1 MMRPAAAVALVALSL
16 VAWSRSDA
24 QQAAPRRVWAGQTVM
39 DHGSPSPD
47 GRSLS
52 LTDPATGD
60 LALRDLETGA
70 TRRLT
75 DNKIP
80 WVNFALPSIFSPD
93 GKRLAYWWMDLESS
107 KGQQGVSSLR
117 TIGLDSSPARV
128 VYQSEDLDGIEPQD
142 WTTNG
147 QYILSVITRQDRT
160 TQLALVPVE
169 GGALRVL
176 KTFSDWRRPSLA
188 RVSASGRYVAYD
200 YPPVI
205 DQPARDIYL
214 IDLETG
220 RETTLVKSPGDD
232 CLAGWGRSDALLFAS
247 TRGGSP
253 ALFSLEL
260 VDGKARGEP
269 LSLRSELWGMK
280 PMRSL
285 GDGTLFYSVPTGSRD
300 IFVAGYDPATGKL
313 VSNPQGITQRKGENH
328 RRPVWSPDG
337 RFVAFLTNTAEPNR
351 IGTTEIT
358 ILSPETGERRR
369 LAPKVGYINAL
380 AWTPDG
386 KALVFPS
393 EDLKSRHGFFRLDFA
408 TGEAVPFLLDE
419 NTAEAA
425 PAFSPDGRLMFYVRN
440 GKGLV
445 ARELA
450 AGTERMTFEPDPRAK
465 VIATFSGGANGLAVS
480 PDGKWLLFAVNDSGA
495 VKGPGHRL
503 ETIRIIPTAGGA
515 SRTLV
520 RVEHEIGKDNTVV
533 SGLRATNAW
542 SWTPDS
548 RSIIYGQ
555 GLIEGRGL
563 AASLFRVGTDGGAP
577 EPLTPPAPNYEAL
590 TISPDGKRLLFRAGD
605 MGLEIWMLRLATGA
619 AVGSRP

>member
-1 MMRPAAAVALVALSL
+1 MTRRPAAVALVALFL
-16 VAWSRSDA
+16 TAWSRSDA

-60 LALRDLETGA
+60 LALRDLETGT

-93 GKRLAYWWMDLESS
+93 GKRLAYWWMDQESS
-107 KGQQGVSSLR
+107 KGQRVVSSLR

-147 QYILSVITRQDRT
+147 QFILSVITRQDRT

-205 DQPARDIYL
+205 DQQARDIYL

-232 CLAGWGRSDALLFAS
+232 KLAGWGRSDALLFAS
-247 TRGGSP
+247 GRGGSP
-253 ALFSLEL
+253 ALFALEL
-260 VDGKARGEP
+260 ADGKPRGEP
-269 LSLRSELWGMK
+269 VLLRSELWGMK

-285 GDGTLFYSVPTGSRD
+285 GDGSVFYSVPTGSRD

-351 IGTTEIT
+351 VGTTEIT

-369 LAPKVGYINAL
+369 LVPKMGYINGL
-380 AWTPDG
+380 AWSPDG

-393 EDLKSRHGFFRLDFA
+393 VDLKSRHGLFRLDFA
-408 TGEAVPFLLDE
+408 TGEAEPFLLDE
-419 NTAEAA
+419 KAGEAA
-425 PAFSPDGRLMFYVRN
+425 PAFSPDERLMFYVRD

-450 AGTERMTFEPDPRAK
+450 TGAERMAFEPDPRAN
-465 VIATFSGGANGLAVS
+465 VIAVFGGGANGLAVS

-495 VKGPGHRL
+495 VRGPGHRL
-503 ETIRIIPTAGGA
+503 ETIRIVPTGGGA

-520 RVEHEIGKDNTVV
+520 RVEHEIGKDNIVV

-542 SWTPDS
+542 SWTLDS
-548 RSIIYGQ
+548 RGIIYGQ
-555 GLIEGRGL
+555 GLISGRGL
-563 AASLFRVGTDGGAP
+563 PATLFRVGIDGGAP
-577 EPLTPPAPNYEAL
+577 EPLTPPVPDYQGL
-590 TISPDGKRLLFRAGD
+590 SFSPDGKRVLFRAGD
-605 MGLEIWMLRLATGA
+605 MGLEIWMFRPATGA
-619 AVGSRP
+619 TVGSRP